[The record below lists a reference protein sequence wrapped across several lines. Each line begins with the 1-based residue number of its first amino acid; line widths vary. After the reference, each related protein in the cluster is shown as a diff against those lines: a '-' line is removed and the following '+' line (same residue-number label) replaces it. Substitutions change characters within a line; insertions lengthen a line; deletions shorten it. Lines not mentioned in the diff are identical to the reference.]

1 MSETAAYAVFKTSSG
16 AQIHR
21 IPLQAF
27 PKFWAYVYVIRMD
40 GANILIDSGSG
51 TEVSHEDLLK
61 GLRQAGLQPSDLTHI
76 LLTHAHIDHY
86 GGLSKLKPLTR
97 AKIGCHEL
105 DLQTVSQHEARLAL
119 IGRRLAS
126 FLAETGLAEE
136 TRDSLLG
143 IYRLAKSLY
152 RSVTVDLAY
161 ESQNMQV
168 GPLEMI
174 HLEEQQMLMDAVG
187 KYAENDLR
195 PAAHD
200 AEESRE
206 LPKKL
211 VSKGWELGLLQAS
224 IPEAYGGFGE
234 RSAVTGVLAVEEMA
248 FGDLAGALA
257 VMTPSLFAT
266 PILLAGSEEQK
277 QEYLPKIIEG
287 DWAPYTAA
295 LIEYSF
301 DFDPNALKTNCK
313 NERRRLCHQRRESL
327 CPVCKRRRSHD
338 RVRKSRWS
346 HTRLH
351 RQERRR
357 LGLSIRTNAK
367 N

>member
-174 HLEEQQMLMDAVG
+174 HLPGHCPGHVAMRLDDVVFCGDMVVEGVKPPLAPESINPYGGVDHYLASLVRLQNWAAGARLILNGHNEVITDLPPRIEATRQNLIRRMSGALEALANPLTVAEACGAVYGEMGGYNHLLVIEKTGAYIEYLYEHGMIGIANPEEVEQGLPARYQR
-187 KYAENDLR
+187 LR
-195 PAAHD
+195 
-200 AEESRE
+200 EISESE
-206 LPKKL
+206 ILPK
-211 VSKGWELGLLQAS
+211 E
-224 IPEAYGGFGE
+224 
-234 RSAVTGVLAVEEMA
+234 
-248 FGDLAGALA
+248 
-257 VMTPSLFAT
+257 
-266 PILLAGSEEQK
+266 
-277 QEYLPKIIEG
+277 
-287 DWAPYTAA
+287 
-295 LIEYSF
+295 
-301 DFDPNALKTNCK
+301 
-313 NERRRLCHQRRESL
+313 
-327 CPVCKRRRSHD
+327 
-338 RVRKSRWS
+338 KSYVF
-346 HTRLH
+346 
-351 RQERRR
+351 
-357 LGLSIRTNAK
+357 I
-367 N
+367 